1 MIKNEAII
9 NEELDPRLVINRL
22 KREVEQLKNQLSIAN
37 NGDAFAEDLSL
48 DEIEKL
54 KILTQRYL
62 EDTDNDSSLNVGAD
76 MRKIN
81 FCFKFLKDLYIHLL
95 AKSKI
100 APVSGSANAN
110 VTIVDAS
117 HYDSKELK
125 DLKDTLKQRDNEI
138 SILVNML
145 KKEKKKFEELMQGL
159 IFNQIQ
165 INNFYDLIIF
175 FKKTS
180 CSYNT
185 K

>member
-37 NGDAFAEDLSL
+37 NGEACAEDLSL

-54 KILTQRYL
+54 KILIQRYL
-62 EDTDNDSSLNVGAD
+62 EDRDNDSSLNVGAD

-81 FCFKFLKDLYIHLL
+81 FCFKFLKDFYIQLL

-100 APVSGSANAN
+100 APQSGNTN

-145 KKEKKKFEELMQGL
+145 KKEKKKYEELIQGL
-159 IFNQIQ
+159 K
-165 INNFYDLIIF
+165 Y
-175 FKKTS
+175 
-180 CSYNT
+180 
-185 K
+185 